1 MELKYLKYFVEI
13 AEQRSMRKA
22 ADSLY
27 VTQPNLTRAMQN
39 LEDEMGEK
47 LLIRSNHGV
56 SLTTTGESLY
66 YYAQSVL
73 NQMRDIEALKRKD
86 KEFMQNKLAVSVGDI
101 ILKDEIMLNFYENLQ
116 TRHANISIYE
126 TSIERVLRNVS
137 ELEAEI
143 GIISVNTKQCSALS
157 KILGI
162 KDLEAHEI
170 ASSPLYVHVG
180 EANPLYGQR
189 TVEPRELLTH
199 TYIHLPY
206 DYFTSINTMITLGD
220 IRVMDFEQTIVIN
233 NYHAIVNM
241 IKRTDAFIFGGKWQ
255 VDELKKGHIDSLL
268 VRDSEVEKKLLWV
281 KRKKEM
287 LSAQAQDFL
296 DIITE
301 NYGDK
306 IN

>member
-73 NQMRDIEALKRKD
+73 NQMREIEALKRKD

-143 GIISVNTKQCSALS
+143 GIISVNTKQCPALS
-157 KILGI
+157 KILDI
-162 KDLEAHEI
+162 KDLEAHEV

-180 EANPLYGQR
+180 EANPLYGQD
-189 TVEPRELLTH
+189 TVEPRELLAH

-220 IRVMDFEQTIVIN
+220 IKVMDFERTIVIN

-241 IKRTDAFIFGGKWQ
+241 IKRTDAFIFGGRWQ

-268 VRDSEVEKKLLWV
+268 VSGSEVEMRLLWV
-281 KRKKEM
+281 KRKKEI
-287 LSAQAQDFL
+287 LSAQAKDFL

-306 IN
+306 IS